1 MVVGNSL
8 SGQDISMELVE
19 VAKEVHL
26 SAKSLNITEGL
37 SKVIS
42 KHENLH
48 LHPQV
53 IYITVFFFHNLINI
67 YSDDIFMINLI
78 ADRDSPRRWSS
89 CVCRWLLAHCRH
101 YLTLHR
107 VKSKFKMESIL

>member
-67 YSDDIFMINLI
+67 YYDIFMINLI

>member
-53 IYITVFFFHNLINI
+53 MLLFFFTDFNVRV
-67 YSDDIFMINLI
+67 YSLF
-78 ADRDSPRRWSS
+78 P
-89 CVCRWLLAHCRH
+89 
-101 YLTLHR
+101 
-107 VKSKFKMESIL
+107 

>member
-8 SGQDISMELVE
+8 SGQDISIELVE

-26 SAKSLNITEGL
+26 SAKSLTITEGL
-37 SKVIS
+37 SKVLS

-53 IYITVFFFHNLINI
+53 SVPGLLSSFYLRKVQTTNFYYYSLFFRPVLSIQCTLEKF
-67 YSDDIFMINLI
+67 
-78 ADRDSPRRWSS
+78 
-89 CVCRWLLAHCRH
+89 LLLNKAR
-101 YLTLHR
+101 
-107 VKSKFKMESIL
+107 

>member
-42 KHENLH
+42 KRENLH

-53 IYITVFFFHNLINI
+53 YLICIFHPIEPLFHHLYYFENSNDSKVYFFQIDRLHEDGKVLFVDG
-67 YSDDIFMINLI
+67 SWVM
-78 ADRDSPRRWSS
+78 AD
-89 CVCRWLLAHCRH
+89 
-101 YLTLHR
+101 T
-107 VKSKFKMESIL
+107 ILYCTG

>member
-1 MVVGNSL
+1 
-8 SGQDISMELVE
+8 MELVE

-53 IYITVFFFHNLINI
+53 ILLFFFFFHNLINI
-67 YSDDIFMINLI
+67 YSDDIFMINLQIETLQEDGRVVFVDGSWLI
-78 ADRDSPRRWSS
+78 ADTI
-89 CVCRWLLAHCRH
+89 LHC
-101 YLTLHR
+101 TG
-107 VKSKFKMESIL
+107 

>member
-1 MVVGNSL
+1 MPVTCIARIIIFNFLLQVVVVVGNSL

-26 SAKSLNITEGL
+26 SAKSLNISEGL

-42 KHENLH
+42 KHNNLH

-53 IYITVFFFHNLINI
+53 FIIYTSALHKTILVA
-67 YSDDIFMINLI
+67 M
-78 ADRDSPRRWSS
+78 
-89 CVCRWLLAHCRH
+89 
-101 YLTLHR
+101 TLN
-107 VKSKFKMESIL
+107 KM

>member
-1 MVVGNSL
+1 VVIGNSF

-26 SAKSLNITEGL
+26 SSKSLNITEGL

-48 LHPQV
+48 LRPQV
-53 IYITVFFFHNLINI
+53 SQVFTNIIYIYIYISYLSNTSKSSLI
-67 YSDDIFMINLI
+67 
-78 ADRDSPRRWSS
+78 
-89 CVCRWLLAHCRH
+89 
-101 YLTLHR
+101 
-107 VKSKFKMESIL
+107 